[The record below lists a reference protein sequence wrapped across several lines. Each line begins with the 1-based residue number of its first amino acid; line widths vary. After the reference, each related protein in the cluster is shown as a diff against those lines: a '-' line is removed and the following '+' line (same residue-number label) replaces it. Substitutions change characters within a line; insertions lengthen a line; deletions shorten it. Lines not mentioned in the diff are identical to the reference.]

1 MVLEQ
6 GLSASKV
13 ARDLKI
19 SQPSLSR
26 WMKDSQQ
33 AAIPDAI
40 TNAQAGTHKRE
51 AESTSGHAHSL
62 A

>member
-13 ARDLKI
+13 ARDLGV

-26 WMKDSQQ
+26 WLKDSQR
-33 AAIPDAI
+33 AAIPYAI
-40 TNAQAGTHKRE
+40 TNAER
-51 AESTSGHAHSL
+51 
-62 A
+62 